1 MPGEALFYLMV
12 QNVMVN
18 TVLTF
23 GKSVLEHVMVGS
35 LVIGIWIANTSWR
48 SRKYIWQMQSALI
61 GGSVGF
67 VIGRLS
73 SKNS

>member
-23 GKSVLEHVMVGS
+23 GKSVLEHCDGRIVGDWY
-35 LVIGIWIANTSWR
+35 LDCEHVLEVILLENLAGNI
-48 SRKYIWQMQSALI
+48 L
-61 GGSVGF
+61 
-67 VIGRLS
+67 
-73 SKNS
+73 